1 MEKKYIILPT
11 YNEKDNLTD
20 LIEAILN
27 LQIFNLH
34 IIIVDDNSPDGTGRI
49 ADQLS
54 QTHPGVSVIHREGKM
69 GLGSAYIAG
78 FKRALA
84 VGADLIFE
92 MDADF
97 SHNPKE
103 IPNFIKA
110 IQKGYDVVV
119 GSRRIPDGGILNW
132 GIARNI
138 MSKGAMWFSRL
149 VLGLKTKDV
158 TSGYRCYSQKVI
170 KAINWG
176 QIKSNGYSFQEETI
190 FRCEKMSFKV
200 KEIPIVFRDR
210 VKGKS
215 KLSKTEIL
223 NFFLTIIRL
232 RFKK

>member
-69 GLGSAYIAG
+69 GLGSAYITG

-97 SHNPKE
+97 SHNLKE

-110 IQKGYDVVV
+110 IQEGYDVVV

>member
-69 GLGSAYIAG
+69 GLGSAYITG

-110 IQKGYDVVV
+110 IQEGYDVVV

>member
-110 IQKGYDVVV
+110 IQEGYDVVV

>member
-69 GLGSAYIAG
+69 GLGSAYITG

>member
-1 MEKKYIILPT
+1 MMKKFIILPT
-11 YNEKDNLTD
+11 YNEKDNLAD
-20 LIEAILN
+20 LIKAILN
-27 LQIFNLH
+27 LQIVDLH
-34 IIIVDDNSPDGTGRI
+34 IMVIDDNSPDGTGAI

-54 QTHPGVSVIHREGKM
+54 QTHPEVTVIHRAGKM

-78 FKRALA
+78 FKKALA
-84 VGADLIFE
+84 LGAYYVFE

-110 IQKGYDVVV
+110 MQAGYDVVI

-132 GIARNI
+132 GVLRNS

-158 TSGYRCYSQKVI
+158 TSGFRCYSRQVIEKIDWQKV
-170 KAINWG
+170 
-176 QIKSNGYSFQEETI
+176 KSNGYSFQEETI
-190 FRCEKMSFKV
+190 FLCEKLGFRV
-200 KEIPIVFRDR
+200 KEIPIIFRDR
-210 VKGKS
+210 VKGRS
-215 KLSKTEIL
+215 KLSRTEIL
-223 NFFLTIIRL
+223 NFFLTILRL